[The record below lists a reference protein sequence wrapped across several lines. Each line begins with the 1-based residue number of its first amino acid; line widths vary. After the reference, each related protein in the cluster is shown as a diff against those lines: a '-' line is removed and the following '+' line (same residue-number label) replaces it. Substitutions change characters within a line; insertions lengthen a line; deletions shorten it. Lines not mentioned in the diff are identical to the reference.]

1 MVEQYTYAVS
11 RIHARE
17 LDLLSSSDL
26 EQLLICPD
34 FETALKYLTEKGY
47 GIKDNYR
54 SFEELEKDETEKMWE
69 LINELIPDKTPFETL
84 LRQIDFHNLKAAI
97 KSVFTAEEAEGYFLR
112 GGIVE
117 PQVILNAVKIK
128 NYSELPEFL
137 SETAVEATEKFAETG
152 DGQECDIYIDR
163 RCLETILSEGT
174 ASDISIIKDYAELFV
189 ALSDIKIAARGALT
203 KKSKG
208 FMQRALAECETLDV
222 DTLAAAAG
230 KSTNDVYKYLEHTSY
245 KEAAE
250 KLSVSMSEFEKW
262 TDNKIMDLIKSQKS
276 NPFTVAPIF
285 SYILAK
291 QNELKAVQI
300 ILSGKKNNLPDELIR
315 ERIRDL
321 YV

>member
-1 MVEQYTYAVS
+1 M
-11 RIHARE
+11 
-17 LDLLSSSDL
+17 
-26 EQLLICPD
+26 
-34 FETALKYLTEKGY
+34 
-47 GIKDNYR
+47 
-54 SFEELEKDETEKMWE
+54 
-69 LINELIPDKTPFETL
+69 
-84 LRQIDFHNLKAAI
+84 
-97 KSVFTAEEAEGYFLR
+97 R

-230 KSTNDVYKYLEHTSY
+230 KSINDVYKYLEHTSY

-315 ERIRDL
+315 EKDT
-321 YV
+321 

>member
-26 EQLLICPD
+26 EQLLISPD
-34 FETALKYLTEKGY
+34 FETALKYLVEKGY

-54 SFEELEKDETEKMWE
+54 SFEELEKDETEKMWA
-69 LINELIPDKTPFETL
+69 LINELVPDKTPFETL

-97 KSVFTAEEAEGYFLR
+97 KSVFTAEESEGYFLR
-112 GGIVE
+112 GGTVE
-117 PQVILNAVKIK
+117 PKVILNAVKIK

-137 SETAVEATEKFAETG
+137 SKTAVEATEKFAETG

-163 RCLETILSEGT
+163 RCLETILSEGMD
-174 ASDISIIKDYAELFV
+174 SDVPIIKEYAELFV

-222 DTLAAAAG
+222 DTLSAAAG
-230 KSTNDVYKYLEHTSY
+230 KSINDVFKYLEHTSY

-250 KLSVSMSEFEKW
+250 KLSLSMSEFEKW
-262 TDNKIMDLIKSQKS
+262 TDNKVMDLIKSQKS

>member
-26 EQLLICPD
+26 EQLLISPD
-34 FETALKYLTEKGY
+34 FETALKYLAEKGY

-54 SFEELEKDETEKMWE
+54 SFEELEKDETEKMWA
-69 LINELIPDKTPFETL
+69 LINELVPDKTPFETL

-97 KSVFTAEEAEGYFLR
+97 KSVFTAEESEGYFLR
-112 GGIVE
+112 GGTVE
-117 PQVILNAVKIK
+117 PKVILNAVKIK

-137 SETAVEATEKFAETG
+137 SKTAVEATEKFAETG

-163 RCLETILSEGT
+163 RCLETILSEGMS
-174 ASDISIIKDYAELFV
+174 SDVPIIKEYAELFV

-208 FMQRALAECETLDV
+208 FMQRALAECDTLDI
-222 DTLAAAAG
+222 DSLASAAG
-230 KSTNDVYKYLEHTSY
+230 KSINDVFKYLEHTSY

-262 TDNKIMDLIKSQKS
+262 ADNKIMDLIKSQKS

>member
-1 MVEQYTYAVS
+1 M
-11 RIHARE
+11 
-17 LDLLSSSDL
+17 
-26 EQLLICPD
+26 
-34 FETALKYLTEKGY
+34 
-47 GIKDNYR
+47 
-54 SFEELEKDETEKMWE
+54 
-69 LINELIPDKTPFETL
+69 
-84 LRQIDFHNLKAAI
+84 
-97 KSVFTAEEAEGYFLR
+97 R

-230 KSTNDVYKYLEHTSY
+230 KSINDVYKYLEHTSY

-262 TDNKIMDLIKSQKS
+262 TDNQKSKIKS
-276 NPFTVAPIF
+276 FYCGTYIF
-285 SYILAK
+285 IYI
-291 QNELKAVQI
+291 
-300 ILSGKKNNLPDELIR
+300 GKTK
-315 ERIRDL
+315 
-321 YV
+321 

>member
-34 FETALKYLTEKGY
+34 FETALKNLTEKGY

-230 KSTNDVYKYLEHTSY
+230 KSINDVYKYLEHTSY

>member
-26 EQLLICPD
+26 EQLLISPD
-34 FETALKYLTEKGY
+34 FETALKYLAEKGY

-54 SFEELEKDETEKMWE
+54 SFEELEKDETEKMWA
-69 LINELIPDKTPFETL
+69 LINELVPDKTPFETL

-112 GGIVE
+112 GGTVE
-117 PQVILNAVKIK
+117 PKVILNAVKIK

-137 SETAVEATEKFAETG
+137 SKTAVEATEKFAETG

-163 RCLETILSEGT
+163 RCLETILSEGM
-174 ASDISIIKDYAELFV
+174 ASDVPIIKEYAELFV

-222 DTLAAAAG
+222 DTLSAAAG
-230 KSTNDVYKYLEHTSY
+230 KSINDVFKYLEHTSY

-250 KLSVSMSEFEKW
+250 KLSLSMSEFEKW
-262 TDNKIMDLIKSQKS
+262 TDNKVMDLIKSQKS

-285 SYILAK
+285 AYILAK

>member
-97 KSVFTAEEAEGYFLR
+97 KSVFTAEEAEGYFFFFF
-112 GGIVE
+112 IVE

-230 KSTNDVYKYLEHTSY
+230 KSINDVYKYLEHTSY

>member
-26 EQLLICPD
+26 EQLLISPD
-34 FETALKYLTEKGY
+34 FETALKYLAEKGY

-54 SFEELEKDETEKMWE
+54 SFEELEKDETEKMWA
-69 LINELIPDKTPFETL
+69 LINELVPDKTPFETL

-112 GGIVE
+112 GGTVE
-117 PQVILNAVKIK
+117 PKVILNAVKIK

-137 SETAVEATEKFAETG
+137 SKTAVEATEKFAETG

-163 RCLETILSEGT
+163 RCLETILSEGME
-174 ASDISIIKDYAELFV
+174 SDVPIIKEYAELFV

-222 DTLAAAAG
+222 DTLSAAAG
-230 KSTNDVYKYLEHTSY
+230 KSINDVFKYLEHTSY

-250 KLSVSMSEFEKW
+250 KLSLSMSEFEKW
-262 TDNKIMDLIKSQKS
+262 TDNKVMDLIKSQKS

-285 SYILAK
+285 AYILAK

>member
-112 GGIVE
+112 GGTVE

-137 SETAVEATEKFAETG
+137 SGTAVEATEKFAETG

-174 ASDISIIKDYAELFV
+174 ASDVSIIKDYAELFV
-189 ALSDIKIAARGALT
+189 ALVILNCCQRPLT
-203 KKSKG
+203 K
-208 FMQRALAECETLDV
+208 
-222 DTLAAAAG
+222 
-230 KSTNDVYKYLEHTSY
+230 N
-245 KEAAE
+245 
-250 KLSVSMSEFEKW
+250 LSSCSVPSRM
-262 TDNKIMDLIKSQKS
+262 
-276 NPFTVAPIF
+276 
-285 SYILAK
+285 
-291 QNELKAVQI
+291 
-300 ILSGKKNNLPDELIR
+300 
-315 ERIRDL
+315 
-321 YV
+321 

>member
-34 FETALKYLTEKGY
+34 FETALTEKGY

-230 KSTNDVYKYLEHTSY
+230 KSINDVYKYLEHTSY

>member
-26 EQLLICPD
+26 EQLLISPD
-34 FETALKYLTEKGY
+34 FETALKYLAEKGY

-54 SFEELEKDETEKMWE
+54 SFEELEKDETEKMWA
-69 LINELIPDKTPFETL
+69 LINELVPDKTPFETL

-97 KSVFTAEEAEGYFLR
+97 KSVFTVEEAEGYFLR
-112 GGIVE
+112 GGTVE
-117 PQVILNAVKIK
+117 PKVILNAVKIK

-137 SETAVEATEKFAETG
+137 SKTAVEATEKFAETG

-163 RCLETILSEGT
+163 RCLETILSEGM
-174 ASDISIIKDYAELFV
+174 ASDVPIIKEYAELFV

-208 FMQRALAECETLDV
+208 FMQRALAECKTLDV
-222 DTLAAAAG
+222 DTLSAAAG
-230 KSTNDVYKYLEHTSY
+230 KSINDVFKYLEHTSY

-250 KLSVSMSEFEKW
+250 KLSLSMSEFEKW
-262 TDNKIMDLIKSQKS
+262 TDNKVMDLIKSQKS

-300 ILSGKKNNLPDELIR
+300 ILSGKKNSLPDELIR

>member
-34 FETALKYLTEKGY
+34 FENALKYLTEKGY

-230 KSTNDVYKYLEHTSY
+230 KSINDVYKYLEHTSY